1 MVKIT
6 VDADCG
12 NSPKMQFIKQF
23 NIAFAE
29 GNTPLIIGSVSDDII
44 WTIVGGNQIEGKDAF
59 ISHLGR
65 IAFDKTKELIL
76 STVIA
81 HGKVASASGVIIM
94 NNGQRYAFSDVYQ
107 FTSAKGNAIQSIQS
121 FMIELKG

>member
-29 GNTPLIIGSVSDDII
+29 GNTTLITDSVSDDIV
-44 WTIVGGNQIEGKDAF
+44 WTIVDDKRIEGKDAF
-59 ISHLGR
+59 VAHLAA
-65 IAFDKTKELIL
+65 IKFDTTSELIL
-76 STVIA
+76 STVIT
-81 HGKVASASGVIIM
+81 HGKLASASGVIVM
-94 NNGQRYAFSDVYQ
+94 DNGQRYAFSDVYH
-107 FTSAKGNAIQSIQS
+107 FTSAKGNTIQSIQS
-121 FMIELKG
+121 FMIELKD